1 MFQVLSKTLK
11 LSQELLAKILPTM
24 LLNMQ
29 NKMVFKIINLGR
41 KNVIACHKA
50 GIMKM
55 GDGLFIK
62 VASEVSKKY
71 PDIKYR

>member
-1 MFQVLSKTLK
+1 MHS
-11 LSQELLAKILPTM
+11 
-24 LLNMQ
+24 NMP
-29 NKMVFKIINLGR
+29 NKMVLNYLILGR

-62 VASEVSKKY
+62 VAAEVSRRY
-71 PDIKYR
+71 PEIAYRE

>member
-1 MFQVLSKTLK
+1 MH
-11 LSQELLAKILPTM
+11 
-24 LLNMQ
+24 LNMP
-29 NKMVFKIINLGR
+29 NKMVNSSVILGR

-62 VASEVSKKY
+62 VAAEVSKKY
-71 PDIKYR
+71 PDILYKEEQIDTVCMNLANDPTKF